1 MSLKIKDRAKPAVP
15 PVEPGVYMA
24 ACVGVI
30 DLGEQYSEKYK
41 NYSNKIML
49 TFELLGETVEI
60 DGEQKPRQISKIFA
74 FATGQRSGLRKFL
87 QSWDGKQLSD
97 EQAAEEDL
105 SQRLG
110 RTCQLQVV
118 LNETKDKANIDN
130 VMSPEILK
138 RCMSLMDLTTLHTED
153 SPASVAKLV
162 GKVNSFM
169 NDYPGYELPA
179 SICVYPNFA
188 STVKDTL
195 VSRDVHVTCVSGCF
209 PTSQSFLEVKVK
221 ECEMAVEAG
230 ADEIDIVLAVGAFL
244 AGDEEGA
251 RKEIRTMRQAI
262 DDTDTKCFG
271 R

>member
-30 DLGEQYSEKYK
+30 DLGEQYSEKFK

-60 DGEQKPRQISKIFA
+60 DGEEKPRQISKIFA

-97 EQAAEEDL
+97 EQAAEEEL

-118 LNETKDKANIDN
+118 LNETGDKANIDN
-130 VMSPEILK
+130 IMAVPK
-138 RCMSLMDLTTLHTED
+138 GVQ
-153 SPASVAKLV
+153 VAKPKSEMTLFDLDEFDQATFD
-162 GKVNSFM
+162 KLSDWTRETIQKSSQWQKEHASTETIEVNPETGEVVE
-169 NDYPGYELPA
+169 DGGTGT
-179 SICVYPNFA
+179 NFA
-188 STVKDTL
+188 SQAPTN
-195 VSRDVHVTCVSGCF
+195 RDGGVPF
-209 PTSQSFLEVKVK
+209 
-221 ECEMAVEAG
+221 
-230 ADEIDIVLAVGAFL
+230 
-244 AGDEEGA
+244 
-251 RKEIRTMRQAI
+251 
-262 DDTDTKCFG
+262 
-271 R
+271 

>member
-41 NYSNKIML
+41 NYSNKVML
-49 TFELLGETVEI
+49 TFELLGQTVEI
-60 DGEQKPRQISKIFA
+60 DGEQKPRQVSKIFA

-118 LNETKDKANIDN
+118 LNETGDKANIDN
-130 VMSPEILK
+130 IMALPKGIKLDKPQSELVLFDLDEFDQATFDKLSDWTRETIQKSTQWAKNHADTSEIKVNPETGEVV
-138 RCMSLMDLTTLHTED
+138 SQANPAGGTAGDGGTD
-153 SPASVAKLV
+153 SSASV
-162 GKVNSFM
+162 GM
-169 NDYPGYELPA
+169 
-179 SICVYPNFA
+179 
-188 STVKDTL
+188 TT
-195 VSRDVHVTCVSGCF
+195 
-209 PTSQSFLEVKVK
+209 
-221 ECEMAVEAG
+221 
-230 ADEIDIVLAVGAFL
+230 
-244 AGDEEGA
+244 GDGGVP
-251 RKEIRTMRQAI
+251 
-262 DDTDTKCFG
+262 F
-271 R
+271 

>member
-30 DLGEQYSEKYK
+30 DLGEQYSEKFK

-74 FATGQRSGLRKFL
+74 FSVGQKSGLRKFL

-118 LNETKDKANIDN
+118 LNETGDKANIDN
-130 VMSPEILK
+130 VMAVPKGVQLAKPQSEMILF
-138 RCMSLMDLTTLHTED
+138 DLDEFDQATFE
-153 SPASVAKLV
+153 KLSEWTRETV
-162 GKVNSFM
+162 QKSTQWQKNH
-169 NDYPGYELPA
+169 
-179 SICVYPNFA
+179 A
-188 STVKDTL
+188 ST
-195 VSRDVHVTCVSGCF
+195 
-209 PTSQSFLEVKVK
+209 EVIQADPETGEVLD
-221 ECEMAVEAG
+221 EAG
-230 ADEIDIVLAVGAFL
+230 NGGNPSTAFGGPPPL
-244 AGDEEGA
+244 DRGGS
-251 RKEIRTMRQAI
+251 KGGVP
-262 DDTDTKCFG
+262 F
-271 R
+271 

>member
-130 VMSPEILK
+130 VMALPKGIKLDKPQSELILF
-138 RCMSLMDLTTLHTED
+138 DLDEFDQATFE
-153 SPASVAKLV
+153 KLSDWTRETIQ
-162 GKVNSFM
+162 KSSQWQK
-169 NDYPGYELPA
+169 EH
-179 SICVYPNFA
+179 A
-188 STVKDTL
+188 STETIQVNPETGEVVEDGGAEDQAPAN
-195 VSRDVHVTCVSGCF
+195 RDGGVPF
-209 PTSQSFLEVKVK
+209 
-221 ECEMAVEAG
+221 
-230 ADEIDIVLAVGAFL
+230 
-244 AGDEEGA
+244 
-251 RKEIRTMRQAI
+251 
-262 DDTDTKCFG
+262 
-271 R
+271 

>member
-130 VMSPEILK
+130 VMALPKGIKLDKPQSELILF
-138 RCMSLMDLTTLHTED
+138 DLDEFDQTTFEKLSDWTRETIQK
-153 SPASVAKLV
+153 SSQWAK
-162 GKVNSFM
+162 NH
-169 NDYPGYELPA
+169 
-179 SICVYPNFA
+179 A
-188 STVKDTL
+188 STETIEVNPETGEVLEEATGDGGT
-195 VSRDVHVTCVSGCF
+195 RD
-209 PTSQSFLEVKVK
+209 
-221 ECEMAVEAG
+221 AVAI
-230 ADEIDIVLAVGAFL
+230 ADRRYN
-244 AGDEEGA
+244 A
-251 RKEIRTMRQAI
+251 RNDGKGGVP
-262 DDTDTKCFG
+262 F
-271 R
+271 